1 MTDEFVEMCAE
12 HKRNYMCDFS
22 PNSGMEYLKEVSDR
36 DVTDNLFRELN
47 LKTNGKKFPSYL
59 WIIEYLVKN
68 NAVSLL
74 EVHSRVQF
82 LNNIWS
88 RDDTANLADEQYVFK
103 LLLENSCYKGN
114 ELFNV
119 EKISFNTNDIDEK
132 FEEIIDMIDQKFI
145 LCMRRN
151 QFY

>member
-1 MTDEFVEMCAE
+1 MCAD
-12 HKRNYMCDFS
+12 HKQNYMCDFGQ
-22 PNSGMEYLKEVSDR
+22 NSDMEYLKEVSDR
-36 DVTDNLFRELN
+36 DVIDNLFRELN
-47 LKTNGKKFPSYL
+47 LKTNGKKFLSYL

-88 RDDTANLADEQYVFK
+88 RDDTPDLTDEQYVFK

-119 EKISFNTNDIDEK
+119 EKISFNTNDIDEN
-132 FEEIIDMIDQKFI
+132 
-145 LCMRRN
+145 LRR
-151 QFY
+151 